1 MQMKS
6 FFSQIVLISSFF
18 FAISIYASDG
28 SNKVRNNHIATFMG
42 TTYNTHNKA
51 GDFTLGLDY
60 EFRPSAFGSSLGFGM
75 FGEFV
80 WADHS
85 EYLLG
90 FPLYYHFD
98 NGTKVLVA
106 PGVVFSE
113 KEYEK
118 LNINTYERVKEL
130 RTSTEFLIRFG
141 LGYDFHVNRVSLS
154 PTLSLDYIDS
164 HLSIIWGVGLG
175 FAF

>member
-1 MQMKS
+1 MKLL
-6 FFSQIVLISSFF
+6 FVQIMWISSILFTNTVN
-18 FAISIYASDG
+18 AKDNSH
-28 SNKVRNNHIATFMG
+28 KVYNNHISTFMG
-42 TTYNTHNKA
+42 TTYNTHHKA

-98 NGTKVLVA
+98 NGAKVLVA

-130 RTSTEFLIRFG
+130 RNNTEFLIRFG
-141 LGYDFHVNRVSLS
+141 LGYDFHINRASLS

-164 HLSIIWGVGLG
+164 HLSVICGISCGI
-175 FAF
+175 AF

>member
-6 FFSQIVLISSFF
+6 FFVQIVLISSILFPNL
-18 FAISIYASDG
+18 SYASEG

-42 TTYNTHNKA
+42 TTYNTHHKA

-98 NGTKVLVA
+98 TGVKVLVA
-106 PGVVFSE
+106 PGVMFSE

-130 RTSTEFLIRFG
+130 RSSTEFLIRIG
-141 LGYDFHVNRVSLS
+141 LGYDFHINRASLS

-164 HLSIIWGVGLG
+164 HVSIICGISCGI
-175 FAF
+175 AF